1 MTISPAIRRLVRER
15 AQRCCEFCG
24 VSETDTGGLLTID
37 HYQPISKAGTDHF
50 DNLLYCCA
58 QCNLHKQN
66 YWPKKTTDLF
76 LWNPRFEPANRHFLL
91 LDNGRLHPLTPVG
104 DFTIKRLRLNRS
116 QLIDYRLHKRQE
128 AEAVRLLE
136 QYQKLMILINQINMQ
151 ALRLVD
157 EQTELLLLQQELIRL
172 LTENK

>member
-37 HYQPISKAGTDHF
+37 HYQPISKAGTDHL
-50 DNLLYCCA
+50 DNLLHSCT

-66 YWPKKTTDLF
+66 YWPQKPTELF
-76 LWNPRFEPANRHFLL
+76 LWNPRIEPASRHFLL
-91 LDNGRLHPLTPVG
+91 LDNGQLHPLTPVG
-104 DFTIKRLRLNRS
+104 EFTIKRIRLN
-116 QLIDYRLHKRQE
+116 RLHKREE

-136 QYQKLMILINQINMQ
+136 QYQKLMAVINQLNLQ
-151 ALRLVD
+151 SLRLVD
-157 EQTELLLLQQELIRL
+157 EQAELLLLQQELINL
-172 LTENK
+172 LTEYR